1 MTTTQNTR
9 PTATE
14 YPDYATYLIA
24 KAAYEATPAGIAEQ
38 AKENARTAKAAA
50 KQAMREIN
58 RSGIEYATEAQ
69 ISYLTTLLPRFY
81 SIQAADGITVETAVW
96 EANGAIKTA
105 ALSKLTKSEASAW
118 ISAAKE
124 EINAA

>member
-1 MTTTQNTR
+1 MTTFPNGR
-9 PTATE
+9 PVAYE

-38 AKENARTAKAAA
+38 AKDDARTAKAAA
-50 KQAMREIN
+50 KQAMRETN
-58 RSGIEYATEAQ
+58 HAGIEYATEAQ